1 MALVIVSAVLAVLPH
16 CLFGDFLG
24 WRFWWGLTIAL
35 GPSPCDKACGRV
47 CSCCR
52 CGPKALEEQG
62 QGRGRGEEDDEEAR
76 LVLEADSAQ
85 GIEDDCCGLGEYCC
99 CCACFGGMWGQSLL
113 AWMPLLLVLVGA
125 SLVAPQ
131 LALLYVL
138 LGVGDL
144 DPYYHTFSD
153 PRKHWRTRAQVTL
166 VELLDHHLPA
176 TILPMLVVGGLQAL
190 VLAMLLVVP
199 GGSSLP
205 GVGQGWADG
214 PLAAPVTLASGLA
227 LDIGG
232 LALLLGA
239 WSRMSSLYPLASSRT
254 QAVDDGHPADIVG
267 LTAEDQE
274 ALKGAGDDASRR
286 KRARRHRLSF
296 LRGGRGR
303 RAKRA
308 SQLLLAM

>member
-1 MALVIVSAVLAVLPH
+1 MFAVLRSARKSLSRVAIIAGAVA
-16 CLFGDFLG
+16 
-24 WRFWWGLTIAL
+24 LTACQPVAIGGG
-35 GPSPCDKACGRV
+35 GPQINTR
-47 CSCCR
+47 
-52 CGPKALEEQG
+52 
-62 QGRGRGEEDDEEAR
+62 
-76 LVLEADSAQ
+76 
-85 GIEDDCCGLGEYCC
+85 
-99 CCACFGGMWGQSLL
+99 
-113 AWMPLLLVLVGA
+113 
-125 SLVAPQ
+125 APVPV
-131 LALLYVL
+131 ALL
-138 LGVGDL
+138 
-144 DPYYHTFSD
+144 
-153 PRKHWRTRAQVTL
+153 
-166 VELLDHHLPA
+166 
-176 TILPMLVVGGLQAL
+176 
-190 VLAMLLVVP
+190 VP

-308 SQLLLAM
+308 SQLLLAMQQRELLRQLQEEGDLDEEKGMGRSSGGGRTGGDGSRYDASEEDRGEQDSDQAGVVVARRAFGGGGEVQA